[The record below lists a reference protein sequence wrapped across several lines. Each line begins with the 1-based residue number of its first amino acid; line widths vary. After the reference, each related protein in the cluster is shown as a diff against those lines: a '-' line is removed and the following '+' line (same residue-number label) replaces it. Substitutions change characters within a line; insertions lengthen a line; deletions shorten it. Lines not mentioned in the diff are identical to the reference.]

1 MSEDASVEVAPSSE
15 AETASSA
22 EAKSIEEDE
31 AFAWLENLAARQGA
45 EEALLLNPEERRE
58 TPPDWILSDATEEEK
73 TPEQA
78 DLKAEALGAAAIAAL
93 VTAHADEEQ
102 EVAAP
107 VELAQTEIEEQPEV
121 ELQPET
127 VVLPEPEAP
136 VAEAAQIIEPT
147 VSETGSAQQN
157 PEEFEEEFVALA
169 ADEPAVESQMLF
181 YPLET
186 AETAAEAIILDE
198 GPIAASDTKPTV
210 VKASPVEA
218 IAALAAATA
227 VMDAASG
234 EDENVETPP
243 AAPTP
248 LMSADDSGSQPEP
261 PELPEPPGTGDE
273 IAQPAFKP
281 EKPIAEGVVLPEE
294 DEAFAWLESLAVR
307 QGAEEA
313 LLLAP
318 EERQETPPEWVIQE
332 AAETEATQP
341 VEQFEDSELPAWLQE
356 EPAQEPEVAET
367 VKSGEKVP
375 DWLKEPAAIS
385 EESPKEPEL
394 PPLAPE
400 LPTWLAGVEDTQ
412 KETET
417 TAWTPTEESFVSGEP
432 EEDLELQE
440 GHSETVDEAVPAS
453 RLDLNHAGLIDLE
466 RLPGVGFTRAQAILD
481 YRQQHGPFQ
490 EIDELLLV
498 SGITPDL
505 LLDLTQVLTVG
516 GTLVTAA
523 VEPPAEDHQIL
534 LMQARNALVQGDI
547 PLAVSRYG
555 ILIEKQVLLPEVIT
569 DMNEALY
576 RFPIDVSIWEA
587 LGDAQLR
594 AGHLQEALNA
604 YTKAEEYL
612 H

>member
-1 MSEDASVEVAPSSE
+1 
-15 AETASSA
+15 
-22 EAKSIEEDE
+22 
-31 AFAWLENLAARQGA
+31 
-45 EEALLLNPEERRE
+45 
-58 TPPDWILSDATEEEK
+58 
-73 TPEQA
+73 
-78 DLKAEALGAAAIAAL
+78 
-93 VTAHADEEQ
+93 
-102 EVAAP
+102 
-107 VELAQTEIEEQPEV
+107 
-121 ELQPET
+121 
-127 VVLPEPEAP
+127 
-136 VAEAAQIIEPT
+136 
-147 VSETGSAQQN
+147 
-157 PEEFEEEFVALA
+157 
-169 ADEPAVESQMLF
+169 MLF

-198 GPIAASDTKPTV
+198 GPIAASDTKPTA

-234 EDENVETPP
+234 EDETFETPP
-243 AAPTP
+243 ATPTP
-248 LMSADDSGSQPEP
+248 LTSAADFGSQPEP
-261 PELPEPPGTGDE
+261 PEFPEPSGTGDE
-273 IAQPAFKP
+273 IVQPAFKP

-332 AAETEATQP
+332 AAETEEAQP
-341 VEQFEDSELPAWLQE
+341 VEKFEDAELPAWLQE
-356 EPAQEPEVAET
+356 EPAQVPEVAET
-367 VKSGEKVP
+367 VKSDEEVP

-385 EESPKEPEL
+385 EETPKEQEL

-412 KETET
+412 KEAET
-417 TAWTPTEESFVSGEP
+417 AAWTPTEESFAAGEP

-440 GHSETVDEAVPAS
+440 ALSETVDEAVPAPT
-453 RLDLNHAGLIDLE
+453 LDLNQAGLIDLE

-498 SGITPDL
+498 NGITPDL
-505 LLDLTQVLTVG
+505 LLDLKQVLTVG

-547 PLAVSRYG
+547 PLAISRYG
-555 ILIEKQVLLPEVIT
+555 ILIEKQVLLPDVIT